1 ISVHLAIYLQL
12 ASPSIPFFCYLS
24 CFLSALSMASLQAD
38 IPTPVKEV
46 VTKETEETTHD
57 DDQESAAVDQDQ
69 DLATKDIE
77 FIATAEET
85 DHKPKEVVLPDDIE
99 EDSEV
104 VADDHDEVDKAPVS
118 PIHEED
124 SKWTEK
130 IEHEAEDQDDED
142 DEEYW

>member
-1 ISVHLAIYLQL
+1 
-12 ASPSIPFFCYLS
+12 
-24 CFLSALSMASLQAD
+24 MASLQAD

-69 DLATKDIE
+69 DLARKDIE

-104 VADDHDEVDKAPVS
+104 VADDHEVDKAAVS
-118 PIHEED
+118 PIEED

-130 IEHEAEDQDDED
+130 LEHEAEDQDDED
-142 DEEYW
+142 DELE